1 MVRKLNRKENRRHN
15 SCLWLLWNLVE
26 LPFRNHIFVKPKIK
40 RLRNPQQTTGSG
52 TLADISKKNAD
63 EKEIHLS
70 EYNINISNITC
81 FYFW

>member
-52 TLADISKKNAD
+52 TLCLTLKDDTTNNEDLSNRP
-63 EKEIHLS
+63 EKQVQKTS
-70 EYNINISNITC
+70 
-81 FYFW
+81 